1 MTRRAARTPSV
12 HALSLG
18 GLGALAAL
26 LSCAGAGGEGR
37 DVVPES
43 RDVQVRGGAG
53 GNDSTQ
59 GYEYVA
65 RRPLAVVA
73 LAEAR
78 GLEPLVARAAIE
90 RLADALDTCVTDEG
104 RKGSLVDGAARVVAQ
119 IDPNGS
125 IAGTSLRIDPGSG
138 VAQEAVLCLVAPLRM
153 ITFPPV
159 DAGASARGMAIE
171 ALWGKVIPK
180 K

>member
-1 MTRRAARTPSV
+1 VR
-12 HALSLG
+12 LG
-18 GLGALAAL
+18 GLGVVAAL
-26 LSCAGAGGEGR
+26 LSCAGATGEGR

-43 RDVQVRGGAG
+43 RDVQVRGAAG

-65 RRPLAVVA
+65 KRPLAVVA

-78 GLEPLVARAAIE
+78 GIDPLVAHAAIE
-90 RLADALDTCVTDEG
+90 RLADSLDTCATDQG
-104 RKGSLVDGAARVVAQ
+104 RKGTLVDGAARVVAQ
-119 IDPNGS
+119 IDPNGT

-153 ITFPPV
+153 LTFPPV
-159 DAGASARGMAIE
+159 DGGATARGVAIE
-171 ALWGKVIPK
+171 ALWGKVIPGR
-180 K
+180 